1 MSICQTLASLGLSFL
16 LIGVSGCEVVPL
28 SSDVGAVY
36 AGNVKRGDSRDTR
49 LVFVVKK
56 GSVYDGDTFRAINRT
71 TKEEIKIRLACID
84 APEKDQPL
92 GIASRDFLRSL
103 LNKGDKVYLQV
114 VDTDRYGRQVAEVF
128 VPPEKGDVGDTRLV
142 SLNGEM
148 VRKGWAWFYRKYAK
162 NCNVPVY
169 DQAEKLAQKEKL
181 GVWSKNYT
189 PPWEWRTRTERSRGK
204 KK

>member
-1 MSICQTLASLGLSFL
+1 MMKTLARLLTHKACVCLGFL
-16 LIGVSGCEVVPL
+16 LIGVSSCEVVPP
-28 SSDVGAVY
+28 SSDNGAVY
-36 AGNVKRGDSRDTR
+36 ARNVKRGEW
-49 LVFVVKK
+49 LVKK
-56 GSVYDGDTFRAINRT
+56 NSVYDGDTFRAINQT
-71 TKEEIKIRLACID
+71 TKEEIKVRLACID

-128 VPPEKGDVGDTRLV
+128 VPTPQGEIAV
-142 SLNGEM
+142 NGEM
-148 VRKGWAWFYRKYAK
+148 VRKGWVWFYRKYSK

-169 DQAEKLAQKEKL
+169 DQAEKLAQNEKL

-189 PPWEWRTRTERSRGK
+189 PPWEWRKR
-204 KK
+204 